1 VRPPLPP
8 QAFAG
13 PLQAWMLWHK
23 AGATRALHELVADEQ
38 TRNALFTVVQ
48 TALDWEV
55 AMHLER
61 PVTQIMA
68 ELKSN
73 ARPYNEG
80 LLQFAELV
88 IAAKNGGPEPPAPV
102 PSPAPQPAPMA
113 NLAPHLQGVL
123 QRRLEQLQLQQPPA
137 GASMLPPHLQQHHAP
152 QQQQQP
158 LWQQQQQ
165 PEQQQQAD
173 NDDDSDDEDG
183 LMNLLTGSGPGAA
196 AGLSQQQQ
204 QSAWGGAAG
213 QQHAGGSGA
222 GSDFPALGVERGSG
236 AGNRPTLPGL
246 AHAGLAN
253 ETGEYNCFLN
263 VVVQCLYSCR
273 EFRNQVWELPG
284 YVAQHPVVVALKRLF
299 TDMQQAEA
307 GWQPGGERCVRR
319 SGRPKRMCMCSS
331 SVIVLCCMWLG
342 CV

>member
-1 VRPPLPP
+1 MAPQQQQQPDVPAPVRPSLPP

-38 TRNALFTVVQ
+38 TREALFAVVQ

-68 ELKSN
+68 ELKAN
-73 ARPYNEG
+73 ARPDDG
-80 LLQFAELV
+80 RLFMLGELV
-88 IAAKNGGPEPPAPV
+88 MTAKNGGPEPPAPV

-123 QRRLEQLQLQQPPA
+123 QRRLAQQQQQPA
-137 GASMLPPHLQQHHAP
+137 GAAMLPPHLQQHHAP
-152 QQQQQP
+152 PQQQQP
-158 LWQQQQQ
+158 LWQQ
-165 PEQQQQAD
+165 PEQQQQEGD
-173 NDDDSDDEDG
+173 DDDSDDEDG

-196 AGLSQQQQ
+196 AGPSQQQ

-213 QQHAGGSGA
+213 QQQHAGGSGA

-307 GWQPGGERCVRR
+307 GWQPGGERCVMRL
-319 SGRPKRMCMCSS
+319 KRMYM
-331 SVIVLCCMWLG
+331 
-342 CV
+342 